1 MKMKFKLNEDI
12 IKIIISAF
20 LFVIAFFF
28 KEYKMVYFILLIFSY
43 LIVSFEIFKEAFKN
57 LLKGNLFDE
66 NFLMIIATISAF
78 IIGEYPEAVL
88 VMLLFEFGEY
98 LSDLATTNS
107 KESII
112 KLMDLRS
119 DYVNLKKDN
128 VIKKVDIKAVKVGDV
143 FVVRPGEKVPLD
155 GEVIDGRTYVDTSSL
170 TGESVPKEVGIGD
183 CVLSGFLNDSGLITV
198 KATSEFSSST
208 ASKIINMLE
217 NLDDKKTK
225 TEKFITKF
233 SKIYTP
239 VVVVLAFLLVLIP
252 TLMGGNFN
260 DYLYNALV
268 FLVTACPCA
277 LVISVP
283 LGFFCGVGRASK
295 DGILVKGSYG
305 LESLD
310 KLETI
315 VFDKTGT
322 ITEGKFEVQKI
333 VGDGVSNLELFKLVA
348 YGEYYSTHPIAKSI
362 LKAYKGK
369 IDEGEIKNYK
379 EVSGYG
385 VKATVFL
392 KKLIIGN
399 EKLFR
404 EEDINIPEVKAFGTV
419 VYVALDDKYIGYLV
433 IGDKVKK
440 SANNLVSNL
449 KKLGVNRVVMFSGD
463 NYDMVCE
470 VAHMVNIDEYY
481 AQLLPIDKV
490 SKLKDIKKDSFT
502 AFVGDGINDAPV
514 IKEANLGI
522 SMGGIGSDA
531 AIEASDIVLMHDNL
545 EKILEAIKI
554 ARMTKG
560 IITFNIVFALFF
572 KFLMLILA
580 TFGFASIWMAVFA
593 DVGVTLIAV
602 LNSLRIM
609 KKKVQI

>member
-1 MKMKFKLNEDI
+1 M
-12 IKIIISAF
+12 
-20 LFVIAFFF
+20 
-28 KEYKMVYFILLIFSY
+28 
-43 LIVSFEIFKEAFKN
+43 
-57 LLKGNLFDE
+57 
-66 NFLMIIATISAF
+66 
-78 IIGEYPEAVL
+78 
-88 VMLLFEFGEY
+88 
-98 LSDLATTNS
+98 
-107 KESII
+107 
-112 KLMDLRS
+112 
-119 DYVNLKKDN
+119 
-128 VIKKVDIKAVKVGDV
+128 
-143 FVVRPGEKVPLD
+143 
-155 GEVIDGRTYVDTSSL
+155 
-170 TGESVPKEVGIGD
+170 
-183 CVLSGFLNDSGLITV
+183 
-198 KATSEFSSST
+198 
-208 ASKIINMLE
+208 
-217 NLDDKKTK
+217 
-225 TEKFITKF
+225 
-233 SKIYTP
+233 
-239 VVVVLAFLLVLIP
+239 
-252 TLMGGNFN
+252 
-260 DYLYNALV
+260 
-268 FLVTACPCA
+268 
-277 LVISVP
+277 
-283 LGFFCGVGRASK
+283 
-295 DGILVKGSYG
+295 
-305 LESLD
+305 
-310 KLETI
+310 
-315 VFDKTGT
+315 
-322 ITEGKFEVQKI
+322 
-333 VGDGVSNLELFKLVA
+333 VA

-572 KFLMLILA
+572 KF
-580 TFGFASIWMAVFA
+580 
-593 DVGVTLIAV
+593 
-602 LNSLRIM
+602 
-609 KKKVQI
+609 